1 MGSPVK
7 QTLLWFRNAVI
18 RPPGPFNMR
27 LGIRSAISTLVLT
40 SIVVSAV
47 GVHLLWWR
55 TAQQVSQTLA
65 STINDQIVSAVGDE
79 LQSVTTEARSSMLAV
94 RTLLAEKVFDP
105 RDARKREVV
114 FRSQLL
120 SQPTISWVALAW
132 PDGSFFAGHK
142 LGNSIIEMLEI
153 TPDHKMRINRYEFV
167 GNDLRLKA
175 TWTEDTD
182 YSVTDQEWFKVARET
197 NDEYWSTLTTH
208 PRGERL
214 AAAFSA
220 PLDIDKKP
228 AGVLAIIIELTR
240 VSNFLS
246 QLTVGKSAGAFILE
260 RDGKVVASPDPDASE
275 LMELKTDH
283 PLLPVAVEAIRSADS
298 AYEPGEGQP
307 FNTTVTRDGKA
318 YQAVITPISFPG
330 WSLVTVVPE
339 SEFLG
344 PVQMTIRNLLIGL
357 AVLIVFAGL
366 LSAWLAQRLIGAP
379 LIKVV
384 NEIRHVERFDLDKVR
399 RHPSRLAEI
408 ENLSGAI
415 GDMAQG
421 LAAFRKYIPADLV
434 KRLISDGNGA
444 RLGGAVRPMSV
455 MFIDLAGFTGM
466 SERLGDRIIPLLS
479 RYFDS
484 VSAEIQKHNG
494 TIDKFIGD
502 AVMAFWGAPS
512 PNPDHAAD
520 CCRAALAS
528 RRAIEQAGLVDDHGR
543 AVKIRIGINS
553 GDMLVGNIGSEVR
566 LNYTVIG
573 DAVNIASRLEGTNK
587 VYGSTIIIGPETRR
601 LAGNRVVVRELDRLA
616 VYGRAGGLQIYEL
629 LGMAGEFDEAVE
641 WVARYEAGL
650 AAWRARDFTAAIG
663 AFEKVLEIRKDDAA
677 SSMMVERCR
686 QQLENPAGE
695 DWDGTTVA
703 RTK

>member
-1 MGSPVK
+1 
-7 QTLLWFRNAVI
+7 
-18 RPPGPFNMR
+18 MR
-27 LGIRSAISTLVLT
+27 IGIRSAISALVLT
-40 SIVVSAV
+40 SIIVSAV

-65 STINDQIVSAVGDE
+65 DTINDQIVSAVGDE
-79 LQSVTTEARSSMLAV
+79 LQSITTEARSSMLAV
-94 RTLLAEKVFDP
+94 RTLLAEKVFEPGDT
-105 RDARKREVV
+105 RKREVV
-114 FRSQLL
+114 FQSQLL
-120 SQPTISWVALAW
+120 SQPTISWVAFAW

-142 LGNSIIEMLEI
+142 LGDAVIEMLEI
-153 TPDHKMRINRYEFV
+153 TPDRKMRVNRYEYV
-167 GNDLRLKA
+167 GNDLTLTSSRL
-175 TWTEDTD
+175 EDTK
-182 YSVTDQEWFKVARET
+182 YAVTDQEWFREAIRS
-197 NDEYWSTLTTH
+197 NDEHWSTFTTH
-208 PRGERL
+208 PSGERL
-214 AAAFSA
+214 AAAFAA
-220 PLDIDKKP
+220 PVEIDHRA
-228 AGVLAIIIELTR
+228 AGVLAIVIELTR

-260 RDGKVVASPDPDASE
+260 RDGRVVAAPDANASE
-275 LMELKTDH
+275 VMALKTDH
-283 PLLPVAVEAIRSADS
+283 ALFPVAVDAIRQAGNT
-298 AYEPGEGQP
+298 YNPGEGEVLHTQ
-307 FNTTVTRDGKA
+307 VTREGKA
-318 YQAVITPISFPG
+318 YQAVLTPISFPG

-339 SEFLG
+339 AEFLG
-344 PVQMTIRNLLIGL
+344 PVEMTIRKLVIGL

-366 LSAWLAQRLIGAP
+366 LSAWLAQRLIAAP

-384 NEIRHVERFDLDKVR
+384 GEIRHVERFDLDKVE
-399 RHPSRLAEI
+399 RHPSRLTEI

-444 RLGGAVRPMSV
+444 RLGGAVKAMSV

-484 VSAEIQKHNG
+484 VSTRIQQQGG

-502 AVMAFWGAPS
+502 AVMAFWGAPA

-520 CCRAALAS
+520 CCRAALACQ
-528 RRAIEQAGLVDDHGR
+528 RAVAEAGLVDDHGQP
-543 AVKIRIGINS
+543 VKIRIGVNS

-573 DAVNIASRLEGTNK
+573 DAVNIASRLESTNK

-601 LAGNRVVVRELDRLA
+601 LAGDRIVVRELDRLA

-629 LGMAGEFDEAVE
+629 LGMAGEFDGSLD
-641 WVARYEAGL
+641 WVKCYETGL
-650 AAWRARDFTAAIG
+650 AAWRARDFTAAIS
-663 AFEKVLEIRKDDAA
+663 AFETVLDIRPHDTA
-677 SSMMVERCR
+677 SSVMIERCT
-686 QQLENPAGE
+686 QQIENPAGE

>member
-1 MGSPVK
+1 
-7 QTLLWFRNAVI
+7 
-18 RPPGPFNMR
+18 MR
-27 LGIRSAISTLVLT
+27 IGIRSAISALVLT

-65 STINDQIVSAVGDE
+65 DTINDQIVSAVGDE
-79 LQSVTTEARSSMLAV
+79 LQSITSEARSSMLAV
-94 RTLLAEKVFDP
+94 RTLLVEKVFDP
-105 RDARKREVV
+105 RDAGKREVV
-114 FRSQLL
+114 FLSQLR
-120 SQPTISWVALAW
+120 SQPTISWVAFAW
-132 PDGSFFAGHK
+132 PDGAFFAGHK
-142 LGNSIIEMLEI
+142 LGDGVIEMLEI
-153 TPDHKMRINRYEFV
+153 TGDRKIRINRYEYV
-167 GNDLRLKA
+167 SDDIRLKA
-175 TWTEDTD
+175 SRVEDTN
-182 YSVTDQEWFKVARET
+182 YSVTDQEWFREAIRS
-197 NDEYWSTLTTH
+197 NDEHWSTLTTH
-208 PRGERL
+208 PNGERL
-214 AAAFSA
+214 AAAFAS
-220 PLDIDKKP
+220 PIEIDQKP
-228 AGVLAIIIELTR
+228 AGVIAIIIELTR

-260 RDGKVVASPDPDASE
+260 RDGRVVASPDANASE
-275 LMELKTDH
+275 VNALKTDH
-283 PLLPVAVEAIRSADS
+283 PLFPVAVDAIRQAGS
-298 AYEPGEGQP
+298 AYNPGEGEVFRSQ
-307 FNTTVTRDGKA
+307 VSRDGKV
-318 YQAVITPISFPG
+318 YQAVLTPISFPG

-344 PVQMTIRNLLIGL
+344 PVQMTIRKLVIGL
-357 AVLIVFAGL
+357 AALIVFAGL
-366 LSAWLAQRLIGAP
+366 LSAWLAQRLIAAP

-384 NEIRHVERFDLDKVR
+384 GEIRHVERFDLEKVE
-399 RHPSRLAEI
+399 RHPSRLTEI

-479 RYFDS
+479 RYFDC
-484 VSAEIQKHNG
+484 VSTQIQDQGG

-502 AVMAFWGAPS
+502 AVMAFWGAPA

-520 CCRAALAS
+520 CCRAALAC
-528 RRAIEQAGLVDDHGR
+528 RRALAEASLVDDHGQPI
-543 AVKIRIGINS
+543 KIRIGVNS

-573 DAVNIASRLEGTNK
+573 DAVNIASRLESTNK
-587 VYGSTIIIGPETRR
+587 TYGSTIIIGPETRR
-601 LAGNRVVVRELDRLA
+601 LAGERIVVRELDRLA

-629 LGMAGEFDEAVE
+629 LGMAGEFGGSLD
-641 WVARYEAGL
+641 WVKCYEAGL
-650 AAWRARDFTAAIG
+650 AAWRARDFTAGIA
-663 AFEKVLEIRKDDAA
+663 AFEKVLAIRPDDAA
-677 SSMMVERCR
+677 SSAMIQRCK
-686 QQLENPAGE
+686 QQLENPGTE

>member
-1 MGSPVK
+1 
-7 QTLLWFRNAVI
+7 
-18 RPPGPFNMR
+18 MR
-27 LGIRSAISTLVLT
+27 IGIRSAISALVLT

-65 STINDQIVSAVGDE
+65 DTINDQIVSAVGDE
-79 LQSVTTEARSSMLAV
+79 LQSITTEAKSSLTAV
-94 RTLLAEKVFDP
+94 RTLLSEKVLEV
-105 RDARKREVV
+105 RDARKREFV
-114 FRSQLL
+114 FLSQLQ
-120 SQPTISWVALAW
+120 SQPTISWVAFAW

-142 LGNSIIEMLEI
+142 LGDSSIEMLEI
-153 TPDHKMRINRYEFV
+153 TMPDRKLRIDQYDYA
-167 GNDLRLKA
+167 GNDIRIKNHRL
-175 TWTEDTD
+175 EDTK
-182 YSVTDQEWFKVARET
+182 YSVTDQQWFREAVRA
-197 NDEYWSTLTTH
+197 DDDHWSTLTTH
-208 PRGERL
+208 PGGERL
-214 AAAFSA
+214 AAVLAA
-220 PLDIDKKP
+220 PIDIDQKR

-246 QLTVGKSAGAFILE
+246 QLTVGKSAGAFLLDREGEVI
-260 RDGKVVASPDPDASE
+260 ASPDPDADE
-275 LMELKTDH
+275 LNALKTNH
-283 PLLPVAVEAIRSADS
+283 PLLPVAVDAMRRAGG
-298 AYEPGEGQP
+298 YNPGEGEP
-307 FNTTVTRDGKA
+307 FHTWVTRGGKA
-318 YQAVITPISFPG
+318 YQAVLTPISFPG

-357 AVLIVFAGL
+357 AALIVFAGL
-366 LSAWLAQRLIGAP
+366 LSAWLAQRLIAAP
-379 LIKVV
+379 LIKVMG
-384 NEIRHVERFDLDKVR
+384 EIRHVERFDLDKVE
-399 RHPSRLAEI
+399 RHPSRLTEI

-415 GDMAQG
+415 SDMAQG

-434 KRLISDGNGA
+434 KRLVSDGNGA

-479 RYFDS
+479 RYFDC
-484 VSAEIQKHNG
+484 VSAQIQSHGG

-502 AVMAFWGAPS
+502 AVMAFWGAPAPS
-512 PNPDHAAD
+512 PDHAVD
-520 CCRAALAS
+520 CCRAALACQ
-528 RRAIEQAGLVDDHGR
+528 RAMEEAGLVDDKGEP
-543 AVKIRIGINS
+543 VKIRIGINS

-573 DAVNIASRLEGTNK
+573 DAVNIASRLEGINK

-601 LAGNRVVVRELDRLA
+601 LAGDRIVVRELDRLA

-629 LGMAGEFDEAVE
+629 LGMAGEFVSSLD
-641 WVARYEAGL
+641 WVKSYEAGL
-650 AAWRARDFTAAIG
+650 AAWRAGDFTAAIG
-663 AFEKVLEIRKDDAA
+663 AFEKTLELRSNDAA
-677 SSMMVERCR
+677 SSVMIERCKAHR
-686 QQLENPAGE
+686 DNPAGE

>member
-1 MGSPVK
+1 
-7 QTLLWFRNAVI
+7 
-18 RPPGPFNMR
+18 MR
-27 LGIRSAISTLVLT
+27 LGIRSAISALVLT

-55 TAQQVSQTLA
+55 TAQGVSQTLA

-79 LQSVTTEARSSMLAV
+79 LKSVTSEARSSMSAV

-105 RDARKREVV
+105 RDGRTREVV

-120 SQPTISWVALAW
+120 SQPTISWVAFGW

-142 LGNSIIEMLEI
+142 LGDNVIEMLEI
-153 TPDHKMRINRYEFV
+153 APDRELRINRYEFV
-167 GNDLRLKA
+167 GNELKLKA
-175 TWTEDTD
+175 SWSEQTE
-182 YSVTDQEWFKVARET
+182 YSVTEQDWFRVARQT
-197 NDEYWSTLTTH
+197 DDEYWSTLTAH

-220 PLDIDKKP
+220 PVAIDGKP
-228 AGVLAIIIELTR
+228 AGVVAIIIELTR
-240 VSNFLS
+240 VSSFLS

-275 LMELKTDH
+275 LVDLKTNH
-283 PLLPVAVEAIRSADS
+283 PLFAVAVDAIRDAT

-307 FNTTVTRDGKA
+307 FNTMVTRDGKA

-344 PVQMTIRNLLIGL
+344 PVRTTIRNLMIGL
-357 AVLIVFAGL
+357 AFLIVFAGL
-366 LSAWLAQRLIGAP
+366 LSAWLAQRLIAAP

-384 NEIRHVERFDLDKVR
+384 NEIRHVERFDLDKVQ
-399 RHPSRLAEI
+399 RHPSRLTEI

-434 KRLISDGNGA
+434 RRLVSDGDGA

-484 VSAEIQKHNG
+484 VSAQVQNHNG

-520 CCRAALAS
+520 CCRAALAC
-528 RRAIEQAGLVDDHGR
+528 RRAMGEAGLVDDHGQP
-543 AVKIRIGINS
+543 AKIRIGINS

-573 DAVNIASRLEGTNK
+573 DAVNIASRLESTNK

-601 LAGNRVVVRELDRLA
+601 LAGDLIVVRELDRLA

-629 LGMAGEFDEAVE
+629 LGMAGEFDARPE
-641 WVARYEAGL
+641 WVAAYEAGL
-650 AAWRARDFTAAIG
+650 VAWRAGDFSAAIA
-663 AFEKVLEIRKDDAA
+663 AFQKVLEIRHDDAA
-677 SSMMVERCR
+677 SVVMIERCR
-686 QQLENPAGE
+686 QQLEHPAGE
-695 DWDGTTVA
+695 AWDGTTIA
-703 RTK
+703 RSK

>member
-1 MGSPVK
+1 
-7 QTLLWFRNAVI
+7 
-18 RPPGPFNMR
+18 MR
-27 LGIRSAISTLVLT
+27 LGIRSAISALVLT

-65 STINDQIVSAVGDE
+65 DTINDQIVSAVGDE
-79 LQSVTTEARSSMLAV
+79 LQSVTSEVRSSMMAV

-105 RDARKREVV
+105 RDARKREIV
-114 FRSQLL
+114 FQSQLL
-120 SQPTISWVALAW
+120 SQPTISWVAFGW

-142 LGNSIIEMLEI
+142 LGDNVIEMLEI
-153 TPDHKMRINRYEFV
+153 TPDRKLRTNRYDLV
-167 GNDLRLKA
+167 GDEVRLKD
-175 TWTEDTD
+175 TRVEDTT
-182 YSVTDQEWFKVARET
+182 YSVTDQEWFRVAIET
-197 NDEYWSTLTTH
+197 NDEHWATLATH
-208 PRGERL
+208 PKGERL
-214 AAAFSA
+214 AAAFAA
-220 PLDIDKKP
+220 PVSIDQKP
-228 AGVLAIIIELTR
+228 AGVIAIIVELTR

-260 RDGKVVASPDPDASE
+260 RNGKVVAAPDPNANE
-275 LMELKTDH
+275 VMALKTDH
-283 PLLPVAVEAIRSADS
+283 PLFPVAVEAIQNAS
-298 AYEPGEGQP
+298 AYEPGEGQA
-307 FNTTVTRDGKA
+307 FQTKVTRDGKA
-318 YQAVITPISFPG
+318 YQAVLTPISFPG

-339 SEFLG
+339 AEFLG
-344 PVQMTIRNLLIGL
+344 PVRMTIRNLLIGL
-357 AVLIVFAGL
+357 AVLIIFAGL
-366 LSAWLAQRLIGAP
+366 LSAWLAQRLIAAP

-384 NEIRHVERFDLDKVR
+384 NEIKHVERFDLDKVQ

-408 ENLSGAI
+408 KNLSGAI

-434 KRLISDGNGA
+434 RRLISDGTGA

-484 VSAEIQKHNG
+484 VSVQIQNQNG

-512 PNPDHAAD
+512 PNPDHAVD
-520 CCRAALAS
+520 CCRAALACQ
-528 RRAIEQAGLVDDHGR
+528 RAVGEAGLVDDDGR
-543 AVKIRIGINS
+543 PVKIRIGINS

-573 DAVNIASRLEGTNK
+573 DAVNIASRLESTNK
-587 VYGSTIIIGPETRR
+587 TYGSTIMIGPETRK
-601 LAGNRVVVRELDRLA
+601 LAGKSIVVRELDRLA

-629 LGMAGEFDEAVE
+629 LGMADELNARPE
-641 WVARYEAGL
+641 WVAAYEAGL
-650 AAWRARDFTAAIG
+650 AAWRAGDFTAAIP
-663 AFEKVLEIRKDDAA
+663 AFEKVLDIRKDDAA
-677 SSMMVERCR
+677 SAVMIERCR

-695 DWDGTTVA
+695 EWDGTTIA

>member
-1 MGSPVK
+1 
-7 QTLLWFRNAVI
+7 
-18 RPPGPFNMR
+18 MR
-27 LGIRSAISTLVLT
+27 IGIRSAISALVLT
-40 SIVVSAV
+40 SILVSAV

-65 STINDQIVSAVGDE
+65 DTINDQIVSAVGDE
-79 LQSVTTEARSSMLAV
+79 LQSITSEARSSMLAV
-94 RTLLAEKVFDP
+94 RTLLVEKVFDP
-105 RDARKREVV
+105 RDAAKREVV
-114 FRSQLL
+114 FLSQLR
-120 SQPTISWVALAW
+120 SQPTISWVAFAW
-132 PDGSFFAGHK
+132 PDGAFFAGHK
-142 LGNSIIEMLEI
+142 LGDGVIEMLEI
-153 TPDHKMRINRYEFV
+153 TGDRKIRINRYEYV
-167 GNDLRLKA
+167 SDEIRLKA
-175 TWTEDTD
+175 SRVEDTN
-182 YSVTDQEWFKVARET
+182 YSVTDQEWFREAIRS
-197 NDEYWSTLTTH
+197 NDEHWSTLTTH
-208 PRGERL
+208 PNGERL
-214 AAAFSA
+214 AAAFAS
-220 PLDIDKKP
+220 PIEIDQKP
-228 AGVLAIIIELTR
+228 AGVIAIIIELTR

-260 RDGKVVASPDPDASE
+260 RDGRVVASPDANASE
-275 LMELKTDH
+275 VNALKTDH
-283 PLLPVAVEAIRSADS
+283 PMFPVAVDAIRQAGS
-298 AYEPGEGQP
+298 AYNPGEGEVFHSQ
-307 FNTTVTRDGKA
+307 VTRDGKV
-318 YQAVITPISFPG
+318 YQAVLTPISFPG

-344 PVQMTIRNLLIGL
+344 PVQMTIRKLVIGL
-357 AVLIVFAGL
+357 AALIVFAGL
-366 LSAWLAQRLIGAP
+366 LSAWLAQRLIAAP

-384 NEIRHVERFDLDKVR
+384 GEIRHVERFDLDKVE
-399 RHPSRLAEI
+399 RHPSRLTEI

-479 RYFDS
+479 RYFDC
-484 VSAEIQKHNG
+484 VSTQIQDQGG

-502 AVMAFWGAPS
+502 AVMAFWGAPA

-520 CCRAALAS
+520 CCRAALAC
-528 RRAIEQAGLVDDHGR
+528 RRALREACLVDDHGQP
-543 AVKIRIGINS
+543 VKIRIGVNS

-573 DAVNIASRLEGTNK
+573 DAVNIASRLESTNK
-587 VYGSTIIIGPETRR
+587 TYGSTIIIGPETRR
-601 LAGNRVVVRELDRLA
+601 LAGERIVVRELDRLA

-629 LGMAGEFDEAVE
+629 LGMAGEFGGSLD
-641 WVARYEAGL
+641 WVKCYEAGL
-650 AAWRARDFTAAIG
+650 AAWRARDFTAGIA
-663 AFEKVLEIRKDDAA
+663 AFEKVLAIRPDDAA
-677 SSMMVERCR
+677 SSAMIQRCK
-686 QQLENPAGE
+686 QQLENPGTE

>member
-1 MGSPVK
+1 
-7 QTLLWFRNAVI
+7 
-18 RPPGPFNMR
+18 MR
-27 LGIRSAISTLVLT
+27 LGVRTAISALVLT

-65 STINDQIVSAVGDE
+65 NTINDQIVSAVGDE
-79 LQSVTTEARSSMLAV
+79 LQSVTSEARSSMLAV

-120 SQPTISWVALAW
+120 SQPTISWVAFGW

-142 LGNSIIEMLEI
+142 LGNNVIEMLEI
-153 TPDHKMRINRYEFV
+153 TPDHNMRINRYEFV
-167 GNDLRLKA
+167 GNDLKLKA
-175 TWTEDTD
+175 SWFEDTD
-182 YSVTDQEWFKVARET
+182 YSVTEQEWFRVTKES
-197 NDEYWSTLTTH
+197 NDEQWSTLTSL
-208 PRGERL
+208 PRGDRL

-220 PLDIDKKP
+220 PVDIDKKP
-228 AGVLAIIIELTR
+228 AGVVAIIIELTR

-260 RDGKVVASPDPDASE
+260 RDGKVVAAPDPDASE

-283 PLLPVAVEAIRSADS
+283 PLFPVAVDAIQNAR

-318 YQAVITPISFPG
+318 YQVVITPISFPG

-366 LSAWLAQRLIGAP
+366 LSAWLAQRLIAAP

-384 NEIRHVERFDLDKVR
+384 NEIRHVERFDLDKVE

-444 RLGGAVRPMSV
+444 RLGGAVRTMSV
-455 MFIDLAGFTGM
+455 MFVDLAGFTGM

-479 RYFDS
+479 RYFDC
-484 VSAEIQKHNG
+484 VAVQIQNQNG

-512 PNPDHAAD
+512 PNPDHAVD
-520 CCRAALAS
+520 CCRAALAC
-528 RRAIEQAGLVDDHGR
+528 RRAMEEAGLVDDHGER
-543 AVKIRIGINS
+543 VRIRIGINS

-587 VYGSTIIIGPETRR
+587 AYGSTIIIGPETRR
-601 LAGNRVVVRELDRLA
+601 LAGKSIVVRELDRLA

-629 LGMAGEFDEAVE
+629 LGMAEEIDAKPD
-641 WVARYEAGL
+641 WVDSYESGL
-650 AAWRARDFTAAIG
+650 AAFRAHDFTAAIA
-663 AFEKVLEIRKDDAA
+663 AFEKVLEIRKHDAA
-677 SSMMVERCR
+677 SLAMIDRCR
-686 QQLENPAGE
+686 QQLENPSSEA
-695 DWDGTTVA
+695 WDGTTVA

>member
-1 MGSPVK
+1 
-7 QTLLWFRNAVI
+7 
-18 RPPGPFNMR
+18 MR
-27 LGIRSAISTLVLT
+27 IGIRSAISALVLT

-65 STINDQIVSAVGDE
+65 DTINDQIVSAVGDE
-79 LQSVTTEARSSMLAV
+79 LQSITSEARSSMLAV
-94 RTLLAEKVFDP
+94 RTLLVEKVFDP
-105 RDARKREVV
+105 RDAGKREVV
-114 FRSQLL
+114 FLSQLR
-120 SQPTISWVALAW
+120 SQPTISWVAFAW
-132 PDGSFFAGHK
+132 PDGAFFAGHK
-142 LGNSIIEMLEI
+142 LGDGVIEMLEI
-153 TPDHKMRINRYEFV
+153 TGDRKIRINRYEYV
-167 GNDLRLKA
+167 SDDIRLKA
-175 TWTEDTD
+175 SRVEDTN
-182 YSVTDQEWFKVARET
+182 YSVTDQEWFREAIRS
-197 NDEYWSTLTTH
+197 NDEHWSTLTTH
-208 PRGERL
+208 PNGERL
-214 AAAFSA
+214 AAAFAS
-220 PLDIDKKP
+220 PIEIDQKP
-228 AGVLAIIIELTR
+228 AGVIAIIIELTR

-260 RDGKVVASPDPDASE
+260 RDGRVVASPDANASE
-275 LMELKTDH
+275 VNALKTDH
-283 PLLPVAVEAIRSADS
+283 PLFPVAVDAIRQAGS
-298 AYEPGEGQP
+298 AYNPGEGEVFRSQ
-307 FNTTVTRDGKA
+307 VSRDGKV
-318 YQAVITPISFPG
+318 YQAVLTPISFPG

-344 PVQMTIRNLLIGL
+344 PVQMTIRKLVIGL
-357 AVLIVFAGL
+357 AALIVFAGL
-366 LSAWLAQRLIGAP
+366 LSAWLAQRLIAAP

-384 NEIRHVERFDLDKVR
+384 GEIRHVERFDLDKVE
-399 RHPSRLAEI
+399 RHPSRLTEI

-479 RYFDS
+479 RYFDC
-484 VSAEIQKHNG
+484 VSTQIQDQGG

-502 AVMAFWGAPS
+502 AVMAFWGAPA

-520 CCRAALAS
+520 CCRAALACQ
-528 RRAIEQAGLVDDHGR
+528 RALEEACLVDDHGQP
-543 AVKIRIGINS
+543 VKIRIGVNS

-573 DAVNIASRLEGTNK
+573 DAVNIASRLESTNK
-587 VYGSTIIIGPETRR
+587 TYGSTIIIGPETRR
-601 LAGNRVVVRELDRLA
+601 LAGERIVVRELDRLA

-629 LGMAGEFDEAVE
+629 LGMAGEFDGSLD
-641 WVARYEAGL
+641 WVKCYEAGL
-650 AAWRARDFTAAIG
+650 AAWRARDFTAGIA
-663 AFEKVLEIRKDDAA
+663 AFEKVLAIRPDDAA
-677 SSMMVERCR
+677 SSAMIQRCK
-686 QQLENPAGE
+686 QQLENPGAE